1 MRLPLT
7 LVFCVCAA
15 AAASAQDL
23 PTRWDELAASD
34 WRKALE
40 RSNHTAILPI
50 GVLEKHGPHAP
61 IGSDLI
67 HAREWAARVAKM
79 EYAVVFP
86 DYFYGQIYE
95 ARHQPGTF
103 ALPSQLIWDLL
114 DATCEEIARNGFKKI
129 LIVNAHGG
137 NPNFL
142 RFFVQSQLERVRDY
156 VVYLYD
162 PGPLD
167 QATADHVSTLRK
179 SDPASDSHAG
189 ERETSTLMYLRPD
202 LVHLD
207 RASSESGANEQ
218 RLSIPEVY
226 TAIWWYASY
235 PNHYAGDGSGR
246 QPRAGTGAD
255 RTAVGLDCQGTEGGE
270 ERHRGAGAATA
281 VLRSR
286 REIALGLYSSR
297 STSTGLVREAS
308 RAGKSAAMALSA
320 SIAMPATP
328 NVTPS
333 RGETP

>member
-1 MRLPLT
+1 MPRLLT
-7 LVFCVCAA
+7 LALVFVAGSV
-15 AAASAQDL
+15 SAQDL
-23 PTRWDELAASD
+23 PTRWDELTASD
-34 WRKALE
+34 WPKALE

-67 HAREWAARVAKM
+67 HAREWAARVAKI

-103 ALPSQLIWDLL
+103 ALPSPLIWDLL
-114 DATCEEIARNGFKKI
+114 DSTCEEIARNGFKKI

-142 RFFVQSQLERVRDY
+142 RFFVQSQLERPRDY

-162 PGPLD
+162 PAPPD
-167 QATADHVSTLRK
+167 PATADQISKLRK

-189 ERETSTLMYLRPD
+189 ERETSTLLYLRPD

-207 RASSESGANEQ
+207 RAKSESGANER

-235 PNHYAGDGSGR
+235 PNHYAGDASVATRELG
-246 QPRAGTGAD
+246 Q
-255 RTAVGLDCQGTEGGE
+255 VLTEQ
-270 ERHRGAGAATA
+270 R
-281 VLRSR
+281 V
-286 REIALGLYSSR
+286 
-297 STSTGLVREAS
+297 
-308 RAGKSAAMALSA
+308 A
-320 SIAMPATP
+320 SIAKALKAVKSDTAAPALQQQFFEH
-328 NVTPS
+328 VVK
-333 RGETP
+333 

>member
-1 MRLPLT
+1 MRGVLT
-7 LVFCVCAA
+7 FVLVLVAA
-15 AAASAQDL
+15 AVSAQEL

-34 WRKALE
+34 WQKALE

-79 EYAVVFP
+79 EYAVVLP

-103 ALPSQLIWDLL
+103 ALPSQLIWELL

-142 RFFVQSQLERVRDY
+142 RFFVQSQLERARDY

-162 PGPLD
+162 PAPPD
-167 QATADHVSTLRK
+167 QETADTISKLRK
-179 SDPASDSHAG
+179 SDPSNDSHAG

-207 RASSESGANEQ
+207 RAASESGANEK
-218 RLSIPEVY
+218 RLSIAEIY

-235 PNHYAGDGSGR
+235 PNHYAGDGSVATRELG
-246 QPRAGTGAD
+246 Q
-255 RTAVGLDCQGTEGGE
+255 VLTEQ
-270 ERHRGAGAATA
+270 R
-281 VLRSR
+281 L
-286 REIALGLYSSR
+286 
-297 STSTGLVREAS
+297 
-308 RAGKSAAMALSA
+308 A
-320 SIAMPATP
+320 SIAKALKAVKDDTTAPALQQQFFDR
-328 NVTPS
+328 VVK
-333 RGETP
+333 